1 MPSYTADKIAMDH
14 RTRPYRDPVDPM
26 SPHGVHSALQVP
38 ADLQVVAFV
47 RCALA
52 CVLEREGWPADG
64 AGRVLLASTEA
75 LTNAIEHGSPHH
87 GHVDV
92 SLTVGTE
99 RAQVRVVD
107 EGRPGVPVP
116 VCPSAPPPATATR
129 GRGLLIISRLADDFD
144 LRPAGHG
151 TQVSVGF
158 WRSAADER
166 PLAAVAG
173 WAA

>member
-1 MPSYTADKIAMDH
+1 MDQRH
-14 RTRPYRDPVDPM
+14 RQSGDLVDPM

-75 LTNAIEHGSPHH
+75 LTNAIEHGSPLY
-87 GHVDV
+87 GRVDV
-92 SLTVGTE
+92 ALTVGPE
-99 RAQVRVVD
+99 RAQVSVVD

-116 VCPSAPPPATATR
+116 VCPSDPPPTTSTR

-144 LRPAGHG
+144 VRPAGDG

-158 WRSAADER
+158 WRHSAAGDAE
-166 PLAAVAG
+166 LAALAG
-173 WAA
+173 RAAA